1 MPNTRPPDTTAP
13 RSTSGIAALV
23 LAAVLATIAPAG
35 AFAQAGPD
43 WPAGARRAQPVE
55 YVATGVLTLSAYLL
69 GLYRPDEYRTSG
81 PWLFDRAAR
90 DSLRLRSEQG
100 RIAADVA
107 SDIALWAVVTYPIA
121 DALLAG
127 TILRADSRVPTEM
140 AIQTTLVLSA
150 TAALTYLTKD
160 LVARERPVRRA
171 CRVYAGYAPDCA
183 NDVPA
188 LSFFSGHAALSF
200 AAATM
205 ACVHHRELDLYGQE
219 TADAV
224 ACAVPLGLAAG
235 VALLRVIADQHYATD
250 IIVGAAVGAL
260 SGLGLGLLLHY

>member
-1 MPNTRPPDTTAP
+1 MQ
-13 RSTSGIAALV
+13 RSSCGLV
-23 LAAVLATIAPAG
+23 PLVVAAVLTGLTPAQAG
-35 AFAQAGPD
+35 AQAGPD
-43 WPAGARRAQPVE
+43 WPADARRAQPVE

-81 PWLFDRAAR
+81 PWLFDGAVR
-90 DSLRLRSEQG
+90 DSLRLRSEPG

-127 TILRADSRVPTEM
+127 TVLRGDSRLPAEM
-140 AIQTTLVLSA
+140 AVQTTLVLSA
-150 TAALTYLTKD
+150 AAAFTYLTKD
-160 LVARERPVRRA
+160 LVARERPVARA
-171 CRVYAGYAPDCA
+171 CRVYAGYAPDCGEE
-183 NDVPA
+183 VPA

-205 ACVHHRELDLYGQE
+205 ACVQHRELDHYGDE

-224 ACAVPLGLAAG
+224 ACAVPLGVAAG
-235 VALLRVIADQHYATD
+235 VALLRIVADQHYATD
-250 IIVGAAVGAL
+250 VITGAAVGAL

>member
-1 MPNTRPPDTTAP
+1 
-13 RSTSGIAALV
+13 
-23 LAAVLATIAPAG
+23 
-35 AFAQAGPD
+35 
-43 WPAGARRAQPVE
+43 
-55 YVATGVLTLSAYLL
+55 VLTLSAYLL

-81 PWLFDRAAR
+81 PWLFDGAVR

-127 TILRADSRVPTEM
+127 TVLRADSRVPVEM
-140 AIQTTLVLSA
+140 AVQTTLVLSA
-150 TAALTYLTKD
+150 AAALTYLTKD
-160 LVARERPVRRA
+160 LVGRERPIGRA
-171 CRVYAGYAPDCA
+171 CRAYAGYAPECGDE
-183 NDVPA
+183 VPP

-205 ACVHHRELDLYGQE
+205 ACVHHRQLDLYGSE
-219 TADAV
+219 TSDAV

-250 IIVGAAVGAL
+250 VLVGAAVGAL